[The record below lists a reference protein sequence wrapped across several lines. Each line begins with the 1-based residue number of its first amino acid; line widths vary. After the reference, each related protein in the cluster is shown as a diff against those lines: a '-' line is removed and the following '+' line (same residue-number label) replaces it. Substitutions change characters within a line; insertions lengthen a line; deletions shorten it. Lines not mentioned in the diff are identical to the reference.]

1 LVKKGGQ
8 TPHDILIFVRTKG
21 LILLAVA
28 AGLTAFAPAA
38 PPPPT
43 KVPATPPVV
52 ETLAKELDR
61 NFQELK
67 SKADPPPYY
76 MAYGLT
82 DEEVEGLSATLGAVQ
97 SKGKQQRRMLDCSVR
112 VGSPELDN
120 YHLLDGDRP
129 RFAAATSVPV
139 EDKPEALAR
148 AAWRET
154 DRAWRAAAQRYMR
167 VKSSTQV
174 KSGQEKQLA
183 DFSTEEPAVKL
194 QPVQRYRFSTD
205 EWTPRLKRLS
215 TEFAQYTGILN
226 SSVGITLRRESKTF
240 VSTEGARL
248 THGRNFFRIN
258 ISASAKS
265 YDGNDLTT
273 FESFESEDPARL
285 PKDEVILAA
294 VRKVGTDLVKL
305 LKAQPADPY
314 VGPAILSGRAA
325 GVFFHEIFGHRIEG
339 HRQRDQTEGQTFS
352 NSLGKPV
359 LPEFLSVVFDPT
371 KRSAE
376 QVDLNGSYD
385 FDDEGTAAR
394 RVPLVEKGILKG
406 FLMSRTP
413 IDGFPRSN
421 GHGRRQPGLEVVSRQ
436 SNLLVDSSKRVSNAE
451 LRAMLIAEVKKQNKP
466 YGLYFEQVTGGYT
479 TTRRAGLQ
487 AFTVIPLVVYRVFAD
502 GRPDEIVRGADIVG
516 TPLASFAKI
525 IATSDRGEVFN
536 GYCGAESGNVPVSAV
551 SPALLVSEIE
561 IQRKPESK
569 DMPPIL
575 PKPRSEVS
583 R

>member
-1 LVKKGGQ
+1 
-8 TPHDILIFVRTKG
+8 VRTKG

-43 KVPATPPVV
+43 KAPATPPVV

-76 MAYGLT
+76 MAYSLT

-129 RFAAATSVPV
+129 RFAAASSVPV

-194 QPVQRYRFSTD
+194 QSVQRYRFSTD

-215 TEFAQYTGILN
+215 NEFAQYTGILN
-226 SSVGITLRRESKTF
+226 SSVGVTMRRESKTF

-394 RVPLVEKGILKG
+394 PVPLVEKGILKG

-575 PKPRSEVS
+575 PKPRAEVS

>member
-1 LVKKGGQ
+1 VLQ
-8 TPHDILIFVRTKG
+8 TSHDILIIVRTKG
-21 LILLAVA
+21 LILLVVA
-28 AGLTAFAPAA
+28 AGLAAFAPAA
-38 PPPPT
+38 PPPPA
-43 KVPATPPVV
+43 KAPATPPAID
-52 ETLAKELDR
+52 TLAKELER

-76 MAYGLT
+76 MSYSLT

-97 SKGKQQRRMLDCSVR
+97 SKGKSQRRMLDCSVR

-120 YHLLDGDRP
+120 YHLLNGDRP

-139 EDKPEALAR
+139 DDKPEALAR
-148 AAWRET
+148 MAWRET

-183 DFSTEEPAVKL
+183 DFSTEEPATKL
-194 QPVQRYRFSTD
+194 QPVQRYRFSPD
-205 EWTPRLKRLS
+205 DWTPRLKRLS
-215 TEFAQYTGILN
+215 NEFGQYSGILN

-240 VSTEGARL
+240 VSTEGTRL

-359 LPEFLSVVFDPT
+359 LPEFLSVIFDPT
-371 KRSAE
+371 RRAAE
-376 QVDLNGSYD
+376 QVDLNGYYD
-385 FDDEGTAAR
+385 FDDEGIAAR
-394 RVPLVEKGILKG
+394 PVPLVEKGVLKG

-421 GHGRRQPGLEVVSRQ
+421 GHGRRQPGMEVVSRQ
-436 SNLLVDSSKRVSNAE
+436 SNLIVDSSKKVSNQE

-525 IATSDRGEVFN
+525 IATSDRSEVFN

-561 IQRKPESK
+561 IQRKPETK

-575 PKPRSEVS
+575 PKPRAEVG